1 MTRTPGRQGRK
12 ISDQAGEM
20 ILALVMSECYL
31 WQVLH
36 LSKGMRPSWRKLF
49 PMDFLANGPY
59 GRKSGHG
66 FFESYWA

>member
-1 MTRTPGRQGRK
+1 
-12 ISDQAGEM
+12 M